1 MNFNDSCKQ
10 ITGNTYYAFADEVV
24 YELKIFEKS
33 KEKIP
38 PFCTQ
43 KAKFN
48 ERSFTDYISVI
59 QSEQDFLAKENVERG
74 GNVLIKF
81 EKVLGSF
88 KYIKWLIND
97 YKNLRWFEFT
107 VSTYKEEKISDET
120 QFVDSLKLTVDS
132 SGTEIDDG
140 SDVLLGDDLPKQ
152 NKLEDKN
159 ILNDKTENSPS
170 SALNIIVKPKPKYT
184 DLARKSN
191 TVGNVRMR
199 VTFLQNGAIGAV
211 TPLNDLENGLTEQ
224 AIEARLGKWHFCRK
238 DGTMS
243 KSMLQKS

>member
-1 MNFNDSCKQ
+1 MKEVLR
-10 ITGNTYYAFADEVV
+10 ITF
-24 YELKIFEKS
+24 
-33 KEKIP
+33 
-38 PFCTQ
+38 
-43 KAKFN
+43 
-48 ERSFTDYISVI
+48 RVI
-59 QSEQDFLAKENVERG
+59 QSEQNFLAKENVERG

-81 EKVLGSF
+81 EKEFGSF

-107 VSTYKEEKISDET
+107 VSTYKEKNIDET
-120 QFVDSLKLTVDS
+120 QFVDSLKQTVDKA
-132 SGTEIDDG
+132 GTEIDDG

-159 ILNDKTENSPS
+159 ILNDKTENSQS

-211 TPLNDLENGLTEQ
+211 TSFN
-224 AIEARLGKWHFCRK
+224 
-238 DGTMS
+238 
-243 KSMLQKS
+243 